1 MDKKKIFNPKIW
13 LTLFA
18 VAHTFAFALWALMA
32 GFATDAEVV
41 EWLIEDGLP
50 TDEILIV
57 HPFYVDEMRSAMFF
71 LGVMAISIVPPFIAT
86 AFLLKG
92 RPQAIMTLV
101 CGGTMTMMWLLSI
114 YGDVVVEGGGFSADY
129 LLGAIFAGSI
139 LYSGYL
145 HLGDEGNTAE

>member
-1 MDKKKIFNPKIW
+1 MDQKKIFNPKIW

-32 GFATDAEVV
+32 GFASDAEIV

-50 TDEILIV
+50 TDQIV
-57 HPFYVDEMRSAMFF
+57 VDEMRSAMSF
-71 LGVMAISIVPPFIAT
+71 LGIMAISIVPPFIAT
-86 AFLLKG
+86 AFLLEG

-101 CGGTMTMMWLLSI
+101 CGGTMAMMWLLSL
-114 YGDVVVEGGGFSADY
+114 YGDVAVEGGELAAEN
-129 LLGAIFAGSI
+129 LLGAVFAGGI

-145 HLGDEGNTAE
+145 HLEEESIAE

>member
-1 MDKKKIFNPKIW
+1 MDQKKIFNPKIW

-32 GFATDAEVV
+32 GFASDSEIV

-50 TDEILIV
+50 TDQIV
-57 HPFYVDEMRSAMFF
+57 VDEMRSAMFF
-71 LGVMAISIVPPFIAT
+71 LGIMAISIVPPFIAT
-86 AFLLKG
+86 AFLLEG

-101 CGGTMTMMWLLSI
+101 CGGTMAMMWLLSL
-114 YGDVVVEGGGFSADY
+114 YGDVAVEGGELAAEN
-129 LLGAIFAGSI
+129 LLGAVFAAGI

-145 HLGDEGNTAE
+145 HLEDE

>member
-1 MDKKKIFNPKIW
+1 MDQKKIFNPKIW

-32 GFATDAEVV
+32 GFASDSEIV

-50 TDEILIV
+50 TDQIV
-57 HPFYVDEMRSAMFF
+57 VDEMRSAMFF

-86 AFLLKG
+86 AFLLEG

-101 CGGTMTMMWLLSI
+101 CGGTMAMMWLLAM
-114 YGDVVVEGGGFSADY
+114 YGDVSVEGGELTADN
-129 LLGAIFAGSI
+129 LFGAVFAGGI

-145 HLGDEGNTAE
+145 HLDGEESNSE

>member
-1 MDKKKIFNPKIW
+1 MDRKKIFNPKIW

-32 GFATDAEVV
+32 GFASDSEIV

-50 TDEILIV
+50 TDQIV
-57 HPFYVDEMRSAMFF
+57 VDEMRSAMFF
-71 LGVMAISIVPPFIAT
+71 LGIMAISIVPPFIAT
-86 AFLLKG
+86 AFLLEG

-101 CGGTMTMMWLLSI
+101 CGGTMAMMWLLSL
-114 YGDVVVEGGGFSADY
+114 YGDVAVEGGELAAEN
-129 LLGAIFAGSI
+129 LLGAVFAGGI

-145 HLGDEGNTAE
+145 HLEEESIAE

>member
-1 MDKKKIFNPKIW
+1 MDQKKIFNPKIW

-32 GFATDAEVV
+32 GFASDAEIV

-50 TDEILIV
+50 TDQIV
-57 HPFYVDEMRSAMFF
+57 VDEMRSAMFF
-71 LGVMAISIVPPFIAT
+71 LGIMAISIVPPFIAT
-86 AFLLKG
+86 AFLLEG

-101 CGGTMTMMWLLSI
+101 CGGTMAMMWLLAM
-114 YGDVVVEGGGFSADY
+114 YGDVSVDGKELEADQ
-129 LLGAIFAGSI
+129 LLGAVFAGGI

-145 HLGDEGNTAE
+145 HLEDE